1 MNTFLHDIRYAFRM
15 LAKNPSVTCIM
26 IFSLALAIG
35 ANTAIFSVVYGVL
48 LSPLPYPQP
57 DRIMSVREVSPKGS
71 LMNFADPNFKD
82 ARSLNHTMQSMAEYE
97 NGIASVSGAAEPSR
111 TNVATVSKDFFNVMG
126 VHPVLGRE
134 FAPQEQL
141 EGAPPVAL
149 VSDNYWRQNL
159 ESSSDFS
166 QTKLK
171 IDTRVYSVI
180 GVLPPGFHFPSTTDI
195 WYPSELEEVNFS
207 RTSHNWRAVGRLREG
222 VSLAQARADLS
233 AIGKGLYAQ
242 YKSEGPYVLR
252 DISVTPLQ
260 ESMTTNVRP
269 ALFLLLGA
277 VGFLLLVACANV
289 ANLLLS
295 QASARDRELAIRA
308 ALGAARSRLVR
319 QFLTEALLLSI
330 IGGIFGVVA
339 AVWGVDALLAIAPKD
354 LPRLESVAV
363 DLPVLIFAFG
373 VCIAV
378 AVGLGIFTAM
388 RATSGNL
395 RGALVEGGRG
405 QAGSQGSHRLGR
417 AIVAAQIAITLALLV
432 GAGLL
437 GRSLLRVLS
446 VDPGFRTE
454 HVLTMGLDM
463 PWGPAWSQETG
474 AKGKQAARF
483 AELFTRLRQIPGV
496 AEVGA
501 ATDIPLDEGLPDGLF
516 VEVSQ
521 SEAPKKMSEFSKLWN
536 DAARTGEA
544 DFCAATNGYFRA
556 LGIRLIR
563 GRMFDDHDGFNA
575 PHVAVISES
584 LARIKWPKQDPIG
597 HTIEFGNMDGDLQL
611 LTIVG
616 IVGDI
621 REYALETPAR
631 PTVYVNLLQ
640 RPRSSLT
647 VVMRADSDPQS
658 VFSAARGIVHD
669 IAPDVPPNFRT
680 FSQVYSASI
689 GSRRFNMILV
699 GAFAA
704 TALMLAIAGI
714 YGVMSYTVIRRTREI
729 GVRMAL
735 GAARTHVLGMIL
747 KQGIFTALVGLVFG
761 VAGSLALTR
770 LMESL
775 LFGVTATDPITFV
788 GVVILLTFVALLASY
803 LPARRATQVDPVIA
817 LRNE

>member
-1 MNTFLHDIRYAFRM
+1 
-15 LAKNPSVTCIM
+15 
-26 IFSLALAIG
+26 
-35 ANTAIFSVVYGVL
+35 
-48 LSPLPYPQP
+48 
-57 DRIMSVREVSPKGS
+57 
-71 LMNFADPNFKD
+71 
-82 ARSLNHTMQSMAEYE
+82 
-97 NGIASVSGAAEPSR
+97 
-111 TNVATVSKDFFNVMG
+111 
-126 VHPVLGRE
+126 
-134 FAPQEQL
+134 
-141 EGAPPVAL
+141 
-149 VSDNYWRQNL
+149 
-159 ESSSDFS
+159 
-166 QTKLK
+166 
-171 IDTRVYSVI
+171 
-180 GVLPPGFHFPSTTDI
+180 
-195 WYPSELEEVNFS
+195 
-207 RTSHNWRAVGRLREG
+207 
-222 VSLAQARADLS
+222 
-233 AIGKGLYAQ
+233 
-242 YKSEGPYVLR
+242 
-252 DISVTPLQ
+252 
-260 ESMTTNVRP
+260 
-269 ALFLLLGA
+269 
-277 VGFLLLVACANV
+277 
-289 ANLLLS
+289 
-295 QASARDRELAIRA
+295 
-308 ALGAARSRLVR
+308 
-319 QFLTEALLLSI
+319 
-330 IGGIFGVVA
+330 
-339 AVWGVDALLAIAPKD
+339 
-354 LPRLESVAV
+354 
-363 DLPVLIFAFG
+363 
-373 VCIAV
+373 
-378 AVGLGIFTAM
+378 
-388 RATSGNL
+388 
-395 RGALVEGGRG
+395 
-405 QAGSQGSHRLGR
+405 
-417 AIVAAQIAITLALLV
+417 
-432 GAGLL
+432 
-437 GRSLLRVLS
+437 
-446 VDPGFRTE
+446 
-454 HVLTMGLDM
+454 
-463 PWGPAWSQETG
+463 
-474 AKGKQAARF
+474 
-483 AELFTRLRQIPGV
+483 
-496 AEVGA
+496 VGA